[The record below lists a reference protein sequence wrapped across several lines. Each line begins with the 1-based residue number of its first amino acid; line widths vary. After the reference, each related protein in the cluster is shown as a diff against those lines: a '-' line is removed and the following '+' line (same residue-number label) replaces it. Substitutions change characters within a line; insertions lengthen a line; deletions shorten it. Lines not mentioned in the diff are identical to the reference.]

1 MSDLAYP
8 ENLKYTS
15 DHEWVSITDGVARIG
30 ITSFAQ
36 EALGD
41 IVYVSTPTVGDTV
54 EVDDSAA
61 EVESTKSV
69 SDINSPVAGEVVG
82 ANEKLD
88 DTPELI
94 NSDPYGEGWIFEVKL
109 DDDADLAHLMD
120 VEAYKATLD

>member
-1 MSDLAYP
+1 MSDLVYP

-15 DHEWVSITDGVARIG
+15 DHEWVAITDGVARIG

-94 NSDPYGEGWIFEVKL
+94 NSDPYGDGWIFEVKL
-109 DDDADLAHLMD
+109 ADDADLESLMD
-120 VEAYKATLD
+120 VEAYKGTLD